1 MGTEGVGHET
11 GPQAGDKKRYVFE
24 LAMWENQHGP
34 FEIIDGETGVDR
46 FAGGF
51 DPIHPGETIGSEMK
65 GIEPHADREKSCQTA
80 GK

>member
-1 MGTEGVGHET
+1 MGTVDVGHET

-34 FEIIDGETGVDR
+34 FEIVDGKTGVDE
-46 FAGGF
+46 FAGGI
-51 DPIHPGETIGSEMK
+51 DPMYPGITVVSEMK

-80 GK
+80 CK